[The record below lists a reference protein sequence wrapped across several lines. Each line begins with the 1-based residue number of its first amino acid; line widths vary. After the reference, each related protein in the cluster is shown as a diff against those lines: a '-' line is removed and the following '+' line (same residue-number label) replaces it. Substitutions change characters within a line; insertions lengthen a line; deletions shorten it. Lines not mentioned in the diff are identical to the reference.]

1 MTQLPNTDLL
11 KNGEKLTKEQKM
23 KYVMFEHAGSGNH
36 GCEAIIR
43 STCNMLGKNDYY
55 LHTKSINEDINY
67 HIDEI
72 AKLFTLSDEVSI
84 DRESLNGIIMRIQS
98 RLNKKINFDDR
109 ASLYHN
115 RKLLLKNAIALS
127 VGGDNYCYRGIIYS
141 LHNKLTALSLK
152 QIKTVLWGCS
162 VERTYLDKNTVD
174 DLKKYSLITARE
186 SLTVDILAEHGIY
199 NTVIQ
204 CADPAFTLEPQA
216 VSFGKSILDSQNV
229 IGINV
234 SDFMKYYNAYP
245 NATYRNFKCLIEYLL
260 NNTDYYIALIPHVR
274 QAGNDDLVPSL
285 ELAKEFGSDR
295 ILVADE
301 DFNCMELKYIIS
313 KCKMFIGCRTHSTIA
328 AYSTC
333 VPTLVV
339 GYSTKAKGIAK
350 DIFGDYNDLL
360 VDAREFKSDNDLLDK
375 FLKFDER
382 KGELKDHLE
391 KFMPEYINRA
401 YLAKEA
407 LLKII

>member
-1 MTQLPNTDLL
+1 MNIYMSPH
-11 KNGEKLTKEQKM
+11 GGC
-23 KYVMFEHAGSGNH
+23 FNH
-36 GCEAIIR
+36 GCEAIVR
-43 STCNMLGKNDYY
+43 STADMLGFPKDNLFLYTSGIESDLHFGLNNICTLVENNSNFKNIS
-55 LHTKSINEDINY
+55 LIQKKMFALRERISGVSRDI
-67 HIDEI
+67 IGI
-72 AKLFTLSDEVSI
+72 AYRNKNIL
-84 DRESLNGIIMRIQS
+84 LNR
-98 RLNKKINFDDR
+98 
-109 ASLYHN
+109 
-115 RKLLLKNAIALS
+115 NAIWLS
-127 VGGDNYCYRGIIYS
+127 IGGDNYCYTGMQHILSEQSILFSYY
-141 LHNKLTALSLK
+141 KLPK
-152 QIKTVLWGCS
+152 VLWGCS
-162 VERTYLDKNTVD
+162 IEESVLSEKTVNE
-174 DLKKYSLITARE
+174 LKGYSLITVRE
-186 SLTVDILAEHGIY
+186 SLSHDILIRKG
-199 NTVIQ
+199 VSKDLLVL
-204 CADPAFTLEPQA
+204 CSDPAFTLKMQKTNWNE
-216 VSFGKSILDSQNV
+216 SFLETQP
-229 IGINV
+229 IGINI
-234 SDFMKYYNAYP
+234 SALMGGRYDAYD
-245 NATYRNFKCLIEYLL
+245 NATYNNFKTLIRHILD
-260 NNTDYYIALIPHVR
+260 NTKENIILIPHVR

-285 ELAKEFGSDR
+285 ELAKEFSSDR

-391 KFMPEYINRA
+391 RFMPEYINRA

>member
-1 MTQLPNTDLL
+1 MNIYMSPH
-11 KNGEKLTKEQKM
+11 GGC
-23 KYVMFEHAGSGNH
+23 FNH
-36 GCEAIIR
+36 GCEAIVR
-43 STCNMLGKNDYY
+43 STADMLDFPKDNLFLYTSGIESDLHFGLNNICTLVENNSDFKNIS
-55 LHTKSINEDINY
+55 LIQKKMFALRERVLGVNRDIT
-67 HIDEI
+67 EI
-72 AKLFTLSDEVSI
+72 AYRNKNI
-84 DRESLNGIIMRIQS
+84 HLNR
-98 RLNKKINFDDR
+98 
-109 ASLYHN
+109 
-115 RKLLLKNAIALS
+115 NAIWLS
-127 VGGDNYCYRGIIYS
+127 IGGDNYCYTGMQYVLREQSILFSYY
-141 LHNKLTALSLK
+141 KLPK
-152 QIKTVLWGCS
+152 VLWGCS
-162 VERTYLDKNTVD
+162 IEESVLSEKTVNE
-174 DLKKYSLITARE
+174 LKGYSLITVRE
-186 SLTVDILAEHGIY
+186 SLSHDMLIRKGVSKDLL
-199 NTVIQ
+199 VL
-204 CADPAFTLEPQA
+204 CSDPAFTLKMQKTNWNE
-216 VSFGKSILDSQNV
+216 SFLETQP
-229 IGINV
+229 IGINI
-234 SDFMKYYNAYP
+234 SALMGGRYDAYD
-245 NATYRNFKCLIEYLL
+245 NATYNNFKTLIRHILD
-260 NNTDYYIALIPHVR
+260 NTKENIILIPHVR

-285 ELAKEFGSDR
+285 ELAKEFSSDR

-360 VDAREFKSDNDLLDK
+360 VDAREFKTDNDLLDK